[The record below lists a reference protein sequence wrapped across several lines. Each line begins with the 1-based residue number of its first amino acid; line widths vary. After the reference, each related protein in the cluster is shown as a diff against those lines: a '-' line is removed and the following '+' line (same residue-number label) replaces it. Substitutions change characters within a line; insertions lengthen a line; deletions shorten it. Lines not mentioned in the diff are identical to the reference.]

1 MGIPVLILGKS
12 GSGKSASLRNFPPE
26 QIGVINVMGK
36 PLPFRNPPKSL
47 STASY
52 PAIKKALQVSKA
64 KSIALDDAGYLI
76 TDQFMRGHS
85 GTARGNSVFSLYNDL
100 ADSFYELLRFVAES
114 VAPDKIVYVIM
125 HEDKNDTGDVKPKT
139 IGKLLDE
146 KVCVEGLFTIVLRA
160 MKKDGRYIFR
170 TQTDG
175 LDVAKSPI
183 GMFESEEID
192 NDLKLVDDTIR
203 SYYNINAQ
211 EDTQ

>member
-12 GSGKSASLRNFPPE
+12 GAGKSASLRNFPPE

-85 GTARGNSVFSLYNDL
+85 ETARGNSVFSLYNDL
-100 ADSFYELLRFVAES
+100 ADSFYELLRFTAES
-114 VAPDKIVYVIM
+114 IAPDKIV
-125 HEDKNDTGDVKPKT
+125 
-139 IGKLLDE
+139 
-146 KVCVEGLFTIVLRA
+146 
-160 MKKDGRYIFR
+160 
-170 TQTDG
+170 
-175 LDVAKSPI
+175 
-183 GMFESEEID
+183 
-192 NDLKLVDDTIR
+192 
-203 SYYNINAQ
+203 
-211 EDTQ
+211 